1 MSKKKEPWF
10 FGPGEAEFYTALQGR
25 RVGVVLENGQ
35 ILEETLIGA
44 DAYHIVLR
52 RRDGVTVL
60 VSKHAILYV
69 LTKEAIGIEGSGSDD
84 E

>member
-1 MSKKKEPWF
+1 MSKKQKETWF
-10 FGPGEAEFYTALQGR
+10 FGPGEADFYTALQGK
-25 RVGVVLENGQ
+25 RVVVVLKNGQ
-35 ILEETLIGA
+35 MFEETLIGA

-60 VSKHAILYV
+60 VSKHAILYA
-69 LTKEAIGIEGSGSDD
+69 LTKEDVGKRGE